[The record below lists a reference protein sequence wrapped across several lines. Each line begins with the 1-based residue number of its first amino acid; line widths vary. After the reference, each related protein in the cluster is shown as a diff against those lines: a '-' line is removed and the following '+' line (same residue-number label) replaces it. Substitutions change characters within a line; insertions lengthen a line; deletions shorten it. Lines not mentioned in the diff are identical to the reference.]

1 MSVFLCAYVR
11 ISINAHTLT
20 AQNVGKDTG
29 SKQPTGLGLVFM
41 GLALSGEVL
50 RLAALLDEGGEVLPL
65 PATAW
70 HPAVR

>member
-1 MSVFLCAYVR
+1 MW
-11 ISINAHTLT
+11 
-20 AQNVGKDTG
+20 GKTQG
-29 SKQPTGLGLVFM
+29 PKQPTGLGLVFM